1 MTGEIRW
8 SLHFRASK
16 LLSKVSKIM
25 TELLK
30 LFKNTIIIFF
40 YAWGLV
46 ITPIAIYSYNRL
58 SYPFSVGVRMI

>member
-1 MTGEIRW
+1 MTGELGW
-8 SLHFRASK
+8 SSHFRASK

-30 LFKNTIIIFF
+30 LFKNTISFF

-46 ITPIAIYSYNRL
+46 VTPIAIYSYNRL
-58 SYPFSVGVRMI
+58 NFPFSVGVRMI